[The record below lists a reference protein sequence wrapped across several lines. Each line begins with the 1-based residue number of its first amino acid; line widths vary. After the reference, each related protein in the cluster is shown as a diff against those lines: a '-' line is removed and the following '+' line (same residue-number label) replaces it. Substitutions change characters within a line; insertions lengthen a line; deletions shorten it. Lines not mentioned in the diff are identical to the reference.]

1 MNKKLLYKVSVF
13 YACIGLFLLVG
24 MGAFYVNWPGFYDH
38 GEVNMA
44 SVSWLLENG
53 KPLYTELDA
62 STNYSLEHGPVIY
75 LATAAMYHFLGAS
88 VLTAKLPGYL
98 ALLAGLLI
106 SFWGFA
112 RKTGWQRAFC
122 LLGIEAWVL
131 LKWPFVFMNRDDS
144 FMLLCVAAGFF
155 FADRLRGPGHRWG
168 MALALGVLIN
178 LKIHGGIYFLPVLV
192 LYAKNHGWK
201 NLLYVL
207 GFSIF
212 VVALPFLFPAISFW
226 NYIGWL
232 QQAAIHGFSGK
243 LLLENITYTLLLA
256 AMFWTVGELCRVRW
270 KNFINLYKEEIIACF
285 VAALCVN
292 IVGAKHGSGN
302 YHLIPLIPVWGYFI
316 SLLLQEIPDR
326 NRSGN
331 HRKTGAIVFVVLLLL
346 AAGSG
351 INSERRL
358 WEKMQNHPELNK
370 IVAEIRDMEKFY
382 QGKTIEIG
390 YGGDRHYGE
399 YRQFIPLLVF
409 DGHPYLVDSA
419 TLMDTRLSGLKMS
432 PAALRALED
441 GTVQIWLIPHG
452 AEPFSLHSYYHS
464 SQFVFEEDFRN
475 IFRQNYALVKQ
486 GQYFDVW
493 AYQGL
498 K

>member
-1 MNKKLLYKVSVF
+1 M
-13 YACIGLFLLVG
+13 
-24 MGAFYVNWPGFYDH
+24 
-38 GEVNMA
+38 
-44 SVSWLLENG
+44 
-53 KPLYTELDA
+53 
-62 STNYSLEHGPVIY
+62 
-75 LATAAMYHFLGAS
+75 
-88 VLTAKLPGYL
+88 
-98 ALLAGLLI
+98 
-106 SFWGFA
+106 
-112 RKTGWQRAFC
+112 
-122 LLGIEAWVL
+122 
-131 LKWPFVFMNRDDS
+131 
-144 FMLLCVAAGFF
+144 
-155 FADRLRGPGHRWG
+155 
-168 MALALGVLIN
+168 
-178 LKIHGGIYFLPVLV
+178 
-192 LYAKNHGWK
+192 
-201 NLLYVL
+201 LYVL

-232 QQAAIHGFSGK
+232 QQAAIHGFSWK

-331 HRKTGAIVFVVLLLL
+331 HRKIGAIVFVVLLLL

>member
-1 MNKKLLYKVSVF
+1 MNKKFLYNVSVF
-13 YACIGLFLLVG
+13 YASIGLFLLIG
-24 MGAFYVNWPGFYDH
+24 MGAYYISWPGFYDH

-53 KPLYTELDA
+53 KPLYTALDA

-75 LATAAMYHFLGAS
+75 LATAAIYHIAGAS
-88 VLTAKLPGYL
+88 VVTAKIPGYL
-98 ALLAGLLI
+98 ALLAGLGICFL
-106 SFWGFA
+106 GFLQ
-112 RKTGWQRAFC
+112 KTNWQRAFC

-144 FMLLCVAAGFF
+144 FMFLCVAAGFF
-155 FADRLRGPGHRWG
+155 FVQRRETAWQLWG
-168 MALALGVLIN
+168 VAVSLGILIN

-192 LYAKNHGWK
+192 LYAKQHSRGK
-201 NLLYVL
+201 VLQVLLVSL
-207 GFSIF
+207 L
-212 VVALPFLFPAISFW
+212 VAALPFLFPAISLI
-226 NYIGWL
+226 NYLGWL
-232 QQAAIHGFSGK
+232 RQAAIHGFSSK
-243 LLLENITYTLLLA
+243 LFFENISYTLLLL
-256 AMFWTVGELCRVRW
+256 AMFWATGELCRVRW
-270 KNFINLYKEEIIACF
+270 MNFRRLYQAEILACLI
-285 VAALCVN
+285 AALCVT
-292 IVGAKHGSGN
+292 IIGAKHGSGN
-302 YHLIPLIPVWGYFI
+302 YHLIPLIPVWAYFI
-316 SLLLQEIPDR
+316 SLLLQQVPDAKR
-326 NRSGN
+326 NGR
-331 HRKTGAIVFVVLLLL
+331 HKKAAAITFLLLIFL
-346 AAGSG
+346 AGASG

-358 WEKMQNHPELNK
+358 WEKIQNHPELNH
-370 IVAEIRDMEKFY
+370 IVAEIRDIENMY

-432 PAALRALED
+432 PAALQAMED

-464 SQFVFEEDFRN
+464 SQFVFEEEFRRVFAEN
-475 IFRQNYALVKQ
+475 YVLVQQN
-486 GQYFDVW
+486 QYFDVW
-493 AYQGL
+493 AYQGM